1 MESQPGIK
9 FLKEPSPVLHKY
21 NSVLHT
27 YAYCK
32 ICFHRHLITSNEP
45 PGFKILNEKNPHLFR
60 TKTMVEH

>member
-9 FLKEPSPVLHKY
+9 FLKEPLPVLYKY

-32 ICFHRHLITSNEP
+32 ISFHRHIITSNEP
-45 PGFKILNEKNPHLFR
+45 PGL
-60 TKTMVEH
+60 KTSTRYY

>member
-9 FLKEPSPVLHKY
+9 FLKESSPVLYKY

-27 YAYCK
+27 CK
-32 ICFHRHLITSNEP
+32 ISFHRHLITSKEP

-60 TKTMVEH
+60 TKTIVEH